1 MAVLDDVAAE
11 RQRLADR
18 LARVE
23 AERAK
28 LADQLAELDA
38 AERVLSRLGP
48 AKAASPRRG
57 RRARTAEATKT
68 PSPPA
73 RRRGGGR
80 GGRKT
85 AAKAAVPLGAAT
97 LQAIE
102 ALGNEV
108 SAEQVRE
115 YLSKQLGMQVRANHL
130 GRALQSHRRAG
141 RLSERDAR
149 WSMAQAAGEAPTA
162 S

>member
-48 AKAASPRRG
+48 AKVATPRRG
-57 RRARTAEATKT
+57 RRTQTAEAIKT
-68 PSPPA
+68 ASPPA
-73 RRRGGGR
+73 RRRGAGR
-80 GGRKT
+80 SGRK
-85 AAKAAVPLGAAT
+85 AVAKPVVPLGDAT

-115 YLSKQLGMQVRANHL
+115 YLSKQLGMQVRANNL